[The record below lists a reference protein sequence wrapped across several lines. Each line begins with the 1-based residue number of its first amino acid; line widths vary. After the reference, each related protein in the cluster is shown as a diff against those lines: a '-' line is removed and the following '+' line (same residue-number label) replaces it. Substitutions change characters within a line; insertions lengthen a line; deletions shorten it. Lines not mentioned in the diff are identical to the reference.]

1 MKTLKLL
8 ENGIEIKVNNAD
20 DMFLM
25 FWHFHLD
32 FTIAIENEIF
42 KKDKIIYTRSYFNRF
57 FN

>member
-1 MKTLKLL
+1 MKILKLL

-20 DMFLM
+20 DMFLI

-32 FTIAIENEIF
+32 FTIAIENVIF
-42 KKDKIIYTRSYFNRF
+42 EKNKTVYTRGYFNRF